1 MEITDDLDQRV
12 LSGGF
17 TKEWEEKREIGR
29 EQNGNHLSN
38 FAAKGRKKI
47 LWELMANAESR
58 VEFYFFKIGEVISCL
73 YDNGIIGTGVKTLIK

>member
-1 MEITDDLDQRV
+1 MKINSELHNLEITDDLDQRV

-17 TKEWEEKREIGR
+17 TKEWEEKKEIGC

-47 LWELMANAESR
+47 LW
-58 VEFYFFKIGEVISCL
+58 
-73 YDNGIIGTGVKTLIK
+73 